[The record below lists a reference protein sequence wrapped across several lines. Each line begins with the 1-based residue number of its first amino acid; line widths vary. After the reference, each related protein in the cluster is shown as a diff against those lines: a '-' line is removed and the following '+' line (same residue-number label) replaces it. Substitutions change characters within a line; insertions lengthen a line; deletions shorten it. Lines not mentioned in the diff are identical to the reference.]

1 MRNEPMR
8 RNDLPE
14 TCFSILPSSGQLI
27 IIKKGESGYY
37 PSEWDTGSREE
48 NREIASSHNA
58 RRSITDI
65 QEAAMLAGSMF
76 GWNTPGANPQW
87 YLDNARYVNSNI
99 VQGHIK
105 DPIMSVYYPVSSFL
119 LRYEIMGKQHFY
131 LPILPLFED
140 DLNEIVDYIS
150 VRLQNPIAAE
160 DFVDAVENAIQDRL
174 SCAEAFEPYHSA
186 KERRYPYYRIQ
197 VKNYTI
203 FYVVIGDTIEVRRIV
218 YSRRDLSKQI

>member
-1 MRNEPMR
+1 M
-8 RNDLPE
+8 D
-14 TCFSILPSSGQLI
+14 
-27 IIKKGESGYY
+27 
-37 PSEWDTGSREE
+37 
-48 NREIASSHNA
+48 
-58 RRSITDI
+58 
-65 QEAAMLAGSMF
+65 
-76 GWNTPGANPQW
+76 
-87 YLDNARYVNSNI
+87 
-99 VQGHIK
+99 
-105 DPIMSVYYPVSSFL
+105 
-119 LRYEIMGKQHFY
+119 GKHY
-131 LPILPLFED
+131 KLSILPLFED

-174 SCAEAFEPYHSA
+174 SCAEACEPYHSA

>member
-1 MRNEPMR
+1 M
-8 RNDLPE
+8 D
-14 TCFSILPSSGQLI
+14 
-27 IIKKGESGYY
+27 
-37 PSEWDTGSREE
+37 
-48 NREIASSHNA
+48 
-58 RRSITDI
+58 
-65 QEAAMLAGSMF
+65 
-76 GWNTPGANPQW
+76 
-87 YLDNARYVNSNI
+87 
-99 VQGHIK
+99 
-105 DPIMSVYYPVSSFL
+105 
-119 LRYEIMGKQHFY
+119 GKHY
-131 LPILPLFED
+131 KLSILPLFED

-174 SCAEAFEPYHSA
+174 SFEPYHSA